1 MIKNCGR
8 IKIRDDLL
16 HKYQIQIAKLKGE
29 VKAKNEILTPLYER
43 LLLPQT
49 QINQI
54 IHSESKMFE
63 QEKLLILKVIYQEC
77 PTDNIKISDNLEM
90 DLDLVNTVLKQ
101 LKKSE
106 FIKLIKHKYYV
117 DPDEDKIDI
126 YFVTEITSEGRL
138 ALKGNIPVNTDIQS
152 NSVITINNSNVGI
165 AHMSGGEI
173 KDNVKITGIIKE
185 TNQTE
190 CAQLLQDIQT
200 LLVQQEEI
208 YNPNTKQGQ
217 EMIAKETINTINN
230 KPNLVMRIMNAS
242 EKGLI
247 AYLQARLINPTA
259 SFFVA
264 ALKDWQENKQ

>member
-1 MIKNCGR
+1 
-8 IKIRDDLL
+8 
-16 HKYQIQIAKLKGE
+16 
-29 VKAKNEILTPLYER
+29 
-43 LLLPQT
+43 
-49 QINQI
+49 
-54 IHSESKMFE
+54 
-63 QEKLLILKVIYQEC
+63 
-77 PTDNIKISDNLEM
+77 
-90 DLDLVNTVLKQ
+90 
-101 LKKSE
+101 
-106 FIKLIKHKYYV
+106 
-117 DPDEDKIDI
+117 
-126 YFVTEITSEGRL
+126 
-138 ALKGNIPVNTDIQS
+138 
-152 NSVITINNSNVGI
+152 
-165 AHMSGGEI
+165 MSGGEI

-200 LLVQQEEI
+200 LLAQQEEI